1 MHFAIV
7 MSPII
12 AKFCF
17 AVSFVP
23 DIEANFMVT
32 GFTTRDKST
41 IDGPYSSKPLNDY
54 LFHKI
59 KTTTMTNLITMQ
71 NIGT

>member
-7 MSPII
+7 ISPIM

-17 AVSFVP
+17 ASSFVP

-32 GFTTRDKST
+32 WFTTRDKKYT
-41 IDGPYSSKPLNDY
+41 IDGPYSRKHLNDY
-54 LFHKI
+54 
-59 KTTTMTNLITMQ
+59 
-71 NIGT
+71 